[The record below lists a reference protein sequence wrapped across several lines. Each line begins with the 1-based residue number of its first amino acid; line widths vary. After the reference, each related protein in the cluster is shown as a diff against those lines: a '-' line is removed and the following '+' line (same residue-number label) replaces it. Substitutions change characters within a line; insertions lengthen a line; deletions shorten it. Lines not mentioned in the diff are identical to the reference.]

1 MLGSFF
7 VACTTCR
14 CTGKCPSFFLCP
26 LGAKYEPSVLGRCFL
41 TLIVQSNYLCFMIKE
56 EKQQVA
62 ITVNGTRQAI
72 PESTTV
78 EQLLAQRGLLEASAI
93 AVAVNNK
100 VVRRQ
105 NWATCELVAGDSVV
119 LLTAVQ
125 GG

>member
-1 MLGSFF
+1 
-7 VACTTCR
+7 
-14 CTGKCPSFFLCP
+14 
-26 LGAKYEPSVLGRCFL
+26 
-41 TLIVQSNYLCFMIKE
+41 MIRE
-56 EKQQVA
+56 EKQQVS

-72 PESTTV
+72 PESMTV

>member
-1 MLGSFF
+1 
-7 VACTTCR
+7 
-14 CTGKCPSFFLCP
+14 
-26 LGAKYEPSVLGRCFL
+26 
-41 TLIVQSNYLCFMIKE
+41 MIRE

-72 PESTTV
+72 PESMTV

>member
-1 MLGSFF
+1 MLGSLF
-7 VACTTCR
+7 VAHTTCW
-14 CTGKCPSFFLCP
+14 CAEKCLSFSRYASRMQSTSPC
-26 LGAKYEPSVLGRCFL
+26 GRVLFL

-56 EKQQVA
+56 EKQQIA
-62 ITVNGTRQAI
+62 ITVNGAQQEI

-78 EQLLAQRGLLEASAI
+78 EQLLAQRGLLGASAI

-105 NWATCELVAGDSVV
+105 SWAACELLAGDSVV